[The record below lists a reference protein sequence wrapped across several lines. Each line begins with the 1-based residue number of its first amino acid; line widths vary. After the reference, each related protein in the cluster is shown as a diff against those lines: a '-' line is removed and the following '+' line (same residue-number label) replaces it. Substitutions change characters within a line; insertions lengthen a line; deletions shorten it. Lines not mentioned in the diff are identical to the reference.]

1 MINLVSIEL
10 YKIRKKPRSFIGF
23 GAIAVI
29 VLLIEVAL
37 YIDGQSYIQFVIQQ
51 VEQSFQI
58 DGKIINGNLVTYV
71 LLQTLIVQMPLLV
84 ALVTGDLISGE
95 AASGSIRLLVTKPV
109 SRANIVLSKF
119 AAGSVYTLLLI
130 VWLGI
135 LSLGLGLLIFGSGD
149 LLVLNSD
156 HIAILRSS
164 ETMWRFMMAFV
175 IAFISLSVV
184 SSLSLMLS
192 CFTDNS
198 IGPIIITMSIIILFT
213 IIGTME
219 IPIFD
224 VVRPFLF
231 TTHMIVWRSLFENPV
246 PLQQLWIST
255 GVMMAHI
262 LLFLSVAVFYF
273 KSKDILS

>member
-29 VLLIEVAL
+29 VLLIETAL

-119 AAGSVYTLLLI
+119 AAGCVYTLLLI

-164 ETMWRFMMAFV
+164 ETMWRFIMAFV

-255 GVMMAHI
+255 GVMLGHI

-273 KSKDILS
+273 KNKDILS

>member
-1 MINLVSIEL
+1 
-10 YKIRKKPRSFIGF
+10 
-23 GAIAVI
+23 
-29 VLLIEVAL
+29 
-37 YIDGQSYIQFVIQQ
+37 
-51 VEQSFQI
+51 
-58 DGKIINGNLVTYV
+58 
-71 LLQTLIVQMPLLV
+71 
-84 ALVTGDLISGE
+84 
-95 AASGSIRLLVTKPV
+95 
-109 SRANIVLSKF
+109 
-119 AAGSVYTLLLI
+119 
-130 VWLGI
+130 
-135 LSLGLGLLIFGSGD
+135 
-149 LLVLNSD
+149 
-156 HIAILRSS
+156 
-164 ETMWRFMMAFV
+164 MMAFV

-246 PLQQLWIST
+246 PLQELWIST

-262 LLFLSVAVFYF
+262 LVFLSVAVFYF
-273 KSKDILS
+273 KNKDILS

>member
-95 AASGSIRLLVTKPV
+95 AASGSIRLLVTKPL

-135 LSLGLGLLIFGSGD
+135 LSLGRARMLI
-149 LLVLNSD
+149 
-156 HIAILRSS
+156 RS
-164 ETMWRFMMAFV
+164 RA
-175 IAFISLSVV
+175 
-184 SSLSLMLS
+184 
-192 CFTDNS
+192 
-198 IGPIIITMSIIILFT
+198 
-213 IIGTME
+213 
-219 IPIFD
+219 
-224 VVRPFLF
+224 
-231 TTHMIVWRSLFENPV
+231 
-246 PLQQLWIST
+246 
-255 GVMMAHI
+255 
-262 LLFLSVAVFYF
+262 
-273 KSKDILS
+273 

>member
-37 YIDGQSYIQFVIQQ
+37 YIDGQSYLQFVIQQ

-135 LSLGLGLLIFGSGD
+135 LSLGLGLLILD
-149 LLVLNSD
+149 QV
-156 HIAILRSS
+156 
-164 ETMWRFMMAFV
+164 TCW
-175 IAFISLSVV
+175 
-184 SSLSLMLS
+184 
-192 CFTDNS
+192 C
-198 IGPIIITMSIIILFT
+198 
-213 IIGTME
+213 
-219 IPIFD
+219 
-224 VVRPFLF
+224 
-231 TTHMIVWRSLFENPV
+231 
-246 PLQQLWIST
+246 
-255 GVMMAHI
+255 
-262 LLFLSVAVFYF
+262 
-273 KSKDILS
+273 

>member
-37 YIDGQSYIQFVIQQ
+37 YIDGQSYLQFVIQQ

-58 DGKIINGNLVTYV
+58 DGKIINGNLVTYI

-135 LSLGLGLLIFGSGD
+135 LSLGLGLLVFGSGD

-175 IAFISLSVV
+175 VAFISLSVV

-198 IGPIIITMSIIILFT
+198 IGPIIITMSVIILFT

-246 PLQQLWIST
+246 PLQELWIST
-255 GVMMAHI
+255 SVMLLHI
-262 LLFLSVAVFYF
+262 LVFLSVAVAYF
-273 KSKDILS
+273 KNKDILS

>member
-37 YIDGQSYIQFVIQQ
+37 YIDGQSYLQFVIQQ

-95 AASGSIRLLVTKPV
+95 AASGSIRLLVTKPL

-246 PLQQLWIST
+246 PLQELWIST
-255 GVMMAHI
+255 GVMMSHI
-262 LLFLSVAVFYF
+262 LVFLSVAVFYF
-273 KSKDILS
+273 KNKDILS